1 MKRSNE
7 YMPRI
12 LKHEGGFVNHPRDG
26 SLEPVTKQV
35 VVE

>member
-12 LKHEGGFVNHPRDG
+12 LKHEGGFVNHPREPA
-26 SLEPVTKQV
+26 LEPVT
-35 VVE
+35 VEVTVE